1 MRNGDQDW
9 TLGCN
14 ESAGNPA
21 RPCRTCFPLF
31 APATV
36 LSLSSAGTA
45 SHVQKPFLR
54 DCSLIDVDSALS
66 GPLQRWVRAV
76 RQRAWLTLALCAV
89 VTVACGYYAGA
100 NLGINSDT
108 IQLFPE
114 DLPARQN
121 HDAFVAIF
129 PDLENAL
136 LIVVDAATPEA
147 ARSASEQLVQ
157 ILGRDHKNFEE
168 AYLPGGGP
176 FFERHA
182 LLYQSVDDL
191 DQFSDHLLRVQ
202 PVIAEL
208 ERDPSIANLTSLIQQ
223 ALDRFEPSSDD
234 DALWGEIFDRLGG
247 ASVEV
252 YRENPLA
259 ISWEG
264 LMLSGSAIDV
274 VTRRVVL
281 AHPVLD
287 FSDALPAQAPLDAIR
302 AAAALIASEAD
313 SSLRIRVTGNPAL
326 THEET
331 LSLAWDIG
339 VSGIFCLL
347 LVSVILFLALRSGP
361 LVVAVVATLLTGL
374 VWTGGFAAIAVGDL
388 NVISIAAG
396 VLFLGLGVDFGLHLG
411 MRYADLLRGGDSHAA
426 ALDKASGSVGGSLT
440 ICTVTTAIGFFAF
453 LPTDYKGV
461 AELGLITGVGLII
474 ILFLTLTLLPA
485 LLTVVFHANPERLR
499 TRELRFGG
507 APSRFITDHAGAIR
521 ITAFFAFALSLYVV
535 AELRFDANIVAMR
548 DPSTE
553 SVQTFNDLL
562 ADSGTNSPWYA
573 NSVAA
578 SLEQADELKRR
589 MQRLDA
595 VERSITLSDYIPDEQ
610 EEKLEILSDVAFLL
624 GPRGGDSDAVP
635 NALPPDQQIAAL
647 RRLHDLVLAASD
659 KAESPLLVAS
669 MRDLAAKLGD
679 FLVRVDGDEAP
690 ERALAK
696 LEEVLLSTFPEQVDR
711 LHRAL
716 DASPVTRERLPG
728 HLVRRLVTPDG
739 RARVQTFP
747 RENLEDHEAF
757 TRFVEAV
764 QSVDPNV
771 TGIAVNLVEFAR
783 TTQEA
788 FRQAIATA
796 VFAISAILWLLWR
809 RPRDVLLVMT
819 PLALA
824 GVATGAIM
832 VLLGLS
838 LNFFNVVV
846 VPLLLGAGVDSGIHL
861 VEQARR
867 RKPGEVDVL
876 GTTTARAVLFSALTT
891 ITSFGT
897 LSFSSH
903 VGLSGLGT
911 LLTVGMFLTVVCNL
925 VLLPALLAKFW
936 RDPAH
941 DTNRV
946 TR

>member
-1 MRNGDQDW
+1 M
-9 TLGCN
+9 
-14 ESAGNPA
+14 
-21 RPCRTCFPLF
+21 
-31 APATV
+31 
-36 LSLSSAGTA
+36 
-45 SHVQKPFLR
+45 
-54 DCSLIDVDSALS
+54 IDIDSALS
-66 GPLQRWVRAV
+66 GPLRRWVRAV
-76 RQRAWLTLALCAV
+76 RVRPWQTLALCAV
-89 VTVACGYYAGA
+89 VTLASGYYAGA

-114 DLPARQN
+114 DLPARRN
-121 HDAFVAIF
+121 HDAFVAVF
-129 PDLENAL
+129 PNLENAL

-147 ARSASEQLVQ
+147 ARNASEQLVQ
-157 ILGRDHKNFEE
+157 ILSRDPVNFETV
-168 AYLPGGGP
+168 YLPGGGP
-176 FFERHA
+176 FFEQHA
-182 LLYQSVDDL
+182 LLYQTVDDL

-208 ERDPSIANLTSLIQQ
+208 DRDASIANLTSLIQQ
-223 ALDRFEPSSDD
+223 GLDRFRPQNGDEE
-234 DALWGEIFDRLGG
+234 LWGEIFDRLGG

-264 LMLSGSAIDV
+264 LMLAGSAIDV

-287 FSDALPAQAPLDAIR
+287 FADALPARAPLEAIR
-302 AAAALIASEAD
+302 TVTAQLMSEGD

-331 LSLAWDIG
+331 LSLTWDIG
-339 VSGIFCLL
+339 VSAGFCLL
-347 LVSVILFLALRSGP
+347 LVSIILFLALRSGP
-361 LVVAVVATLLTGL
+361 LVGGVVITLLTGL
-374 VWTGGFAAIAVGDL
+374 IWTGGFAAIAVGNL

-411 MRYADLLRGGDSHAA
+411 MRYADLLRGGYSHAA
-426 ALDKASGSVGGSLT
+426 ALDEAAASVGGSLS
-440 ICTVTTAIGFFAF
+440 ICTITTAIGFFAF

-485 LLTVVFHANPERLR
+485 LLTAVLHANPERLR
-499 TRELRFGG
+499 TRELRFGEI
-507 APSRFITDHAGAIR
+507 PSRFIARNSRTIR
-521 ITAFFAFALSLYVV
+521 AAAFVAFALSLVLV
-535 AELRFDANIVAMR
+535 SDLHFDANIVAMR

-578 SLEQADELKRR
+578 NLKEADGIKRR

-595 VERSITLSDYIPDEQ
+595 VDRSITLSDYIPDEQ
-610 EEKLEILSDVAFLL
+610 GEKLEILSDLSFLL
-624 GPRGGDSDAVP
+624 GPRGGGSDTP
-635 NALPPDQQIAAL
+635 PKTLPPDQQIAAL
-647 RRLHDLVLAASD
+647 RLLRDLLVRASD
-659 KAESPLLVAS
+659 EAEAPLLVAS
-669 MRDLAAKLGD
+669 MQDLTGKLD
-679 FLVRVDGDEAP
+679 EFLVRVDRDEAP

-696 LEEVLLSTFPEQVDR
+696 LEDLLLSTFPEQVDR

-716 DASPVTRERLPG
+716 NASRITRESLPD
-728 HLVRRLVTPDG
+728 HLVRRLIAPDG

-747 RENLEDHEAF
+747 RENLENHEAF

-764 QSVDPNV
+764 QSVDPNA

-783 TTQEA
+783 TTKQS

-796 VFAISAILWLLWR
+796 VVAICGILWLLWR
-809 RPRDVLLVMT
+809 RVRQVVLVMA
-819 PLALA
+819 PLMLA
-824 GVATGAIM
+824 GTATGAIM
-832 VLLGLS
+832 VLIGLP

-867 RKPGEVDVL
+867 RKPDEIDVL
-876 GTTTARAVLFSALTT
+876 GTTTARAVFFSALTT

-897 LSFSSH
+897 LAFSSH

-911 LLTVGMFLTVVCNL
+911 LLTVGMSLTVICNL
-925 VLLPALLAKFW
+925 VVLPALLAKFW
-936 RDPAH
+936 RYPE
-941 DTNRV
+941 TPTEPRE
-946 TR
+946 